1 MALPDINWAL
11 RNKFFK
17 WKSVL
22 PILTELEKVIR
33 LLNELRY
40 KKWDTVA
47 CFELNVRQ
55 FGLSNTLAGGICGLT
70 WSIYSSNI
78 IKVKECK
85 F

>member
-1 MALPDINWAL
+1 MAL
-11 RNKFFK
+11 
-17 WKSVL
+17 V
-22 PILTELEKVIR
+22 
-33 LLNELRY
+33 RY